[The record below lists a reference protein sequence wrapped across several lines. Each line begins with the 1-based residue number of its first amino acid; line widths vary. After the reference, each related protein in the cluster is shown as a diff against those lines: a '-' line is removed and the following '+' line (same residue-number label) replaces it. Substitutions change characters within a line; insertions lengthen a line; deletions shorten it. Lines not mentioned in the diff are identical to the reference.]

1 MANEAVTQPSM
12 TTVLEN
18 VERDLNGGDSNI
30 TKYAPP
36 KHRIGMPGNGELE
49 RIQANLRKS
58 TSEILEHL
66 HQLQLYLDNTKTTME
81 TLLRSFG

>member
-1 MANEAVTQPSM
+1 MANEAVVQPSM

-18 VERDLNGGDSNI
+18 VEKELNPDPNI
-30 TKYAPP
+30 AKFAPP
-36 KHRIGMPGNGELE
+36 KHRMNMPGNGELE
-49 RIQANLRKS
+49 RIQASLRKS
-58 TSEILEHL
+58 AGETLEHL